1 MLVYLSVA
9 AVFWVLTIHG
19 MLNDDDNIAGRF
31 DYLKHTILSISF
43 ALVWPA
49 SLLMLFVFSMS
60 EKTKQKR

>member
-9 AVFWVLTIHG
+9 AVFWVLTIHS
-19 MLNDDDNIAGRF
+19 MLNDENISGRF
-31 DYLKHTILSISF
+31 DYLKYTILSISF

-49 SLLMLFVFSMS
+49 SLLMLFIFYMS

>member
-9 AVFWVLTIHG
+9 AVFWVMIIHG
-19 MLNDDDNIAGRF
+19 ILNDDNIAGWL

-49 SLLMLFVFSMS
+49 SLLMLFISYMS